1 MSAMPLISVIVPV
14 YNVAPY
20 LRQCLDTIINQTYTN
35 IEIIILAS
43 TSTDNSVEICE
54 LGLFDLYTADEVIVS
69 GTAAEL
75 CAIVKIDG
83 RTIGAGVPG
92 PVYKKL
98 LADFQEETKIG
109 DAY

>member
-1 MSAMPLISVIVPV
+1 MPRLHPEASVRLYFYKKCRIQRHNHVTHRV
-14 YNVAPY
+14 FHRDAH
-20 LRQCLDTIINQTYTN
+20 
-35 IEIIILAS
+35 
-43 TSTDNSVEICE
+43 TDS
-54 LGLFDLYTADEVIVS
+54 GSHRFLFDLYTADEVIVS